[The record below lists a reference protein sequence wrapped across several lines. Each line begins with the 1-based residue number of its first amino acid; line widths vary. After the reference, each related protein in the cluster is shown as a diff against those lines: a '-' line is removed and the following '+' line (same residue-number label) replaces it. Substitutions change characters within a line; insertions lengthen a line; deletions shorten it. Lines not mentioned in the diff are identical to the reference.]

1 MVIIVGGGLIRDIPE
16 ESGTDLSRR
25 WDDTNRQWI
34 KGVVINRH
42 IALIWNHIT
51 NMSEGIVSWVLGMD
65 ITGPS

>member
-1 MVIIVGGGLIRDIPE
+1 MVIIDGGGLIRDIPE

-34 KGVVINRH
+34 KGGSH
-42 IALIWNHIT
+42 KSTQALIWNHIT